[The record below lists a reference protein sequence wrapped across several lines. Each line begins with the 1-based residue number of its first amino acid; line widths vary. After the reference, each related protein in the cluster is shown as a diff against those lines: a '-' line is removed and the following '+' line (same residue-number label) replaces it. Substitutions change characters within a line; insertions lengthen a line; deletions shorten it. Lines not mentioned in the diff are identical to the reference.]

1 MVKKQIDS
9 TDLKI
14 LRILQDEGRISNLDL
29 AKKINM
35 SPPPT
40 LRRVRDLEQGGFID
54 EYRANINASKLGFD
68 LTVWIFVSLK
78 NQNEES
84 LRQFEKLVWGWE
96 QVRECYMLNGEVDFI
111 LKCISKNMED
121 FNNFLTNQ
129 VTSYENISSVK
140 TAFAIKNTKSLEYI
154 PHPKMGGSGNL
165 RVRLAINTNN
175 GDILYEKQI
184 VGTFKN
190 GNVTLF

>member
-1 MVKKQIDS
+1 VVKKLIDS

-54 EYRANINASKLGFD
+54 EYRANINATKLGFD

-111 LKCISKNMED
+111 LKCVSKNMED

-140 TAFAIKNTKSLEYI
+140 TAFAIKNTKSLGKV
-154 PHPKMGGSGNL
+154 PL
-165 RVRLAINTNN
+165 
-175 GDILYEKQI
+175 D
-184 VGTFKN
+184 
-190 GNVTLF
+190 

>member
-84 LRQFEKLVWGWE
+84 LRQFEKVVSGWE
-96 QVRECYMLNGEVDFI
+96 QV
-111 LKCISKNMED
+111 
-121 FNNFLTNQ
+121 
-129 VTSYENISSVK
+129 
-140 TAFAIKNTKSLEYI
+140 
-154 PHPKMGGSGNL
+154 
-165 RVRLAINTNN
+165 
-175 GDILYEKQI
+175 
-184 VGTFKN
+184 
-190 GNVTLF
+190 

>member
-54 EYRANINASKLGFD
+54 EYRANINAAKLGFD

-111 LKCISKNMED
+111 LKCVSKNMEE

-140 TAFAIKNTKSLEYI
+140 TAFAIKTTKSLGKV
-154 PHPKMGGSGNL
+154 PL
-165 RVRLAINTNN
+165 
-175 GDILYEKQI
+175 D
-184 VGTFKN
+184 
-190 GNVTLF
+190 

>member
-1 MVKKQIDS
+1 MVKKQVDN

-29 AKKINM
+29 AKKISM

-40 LRRVRDLEQGGFID
+40 LRRVRDLEQGGYID
-54 EYRANINASKLGFD
+54 EYRANINPAKLGFD
-68 LTVWIFVSLK
+68 LTVWIFISLK

-84 LRQFEKLVWGWE
+84 LREFEKLVWGWE

-111 LKCISKNMED
+111 LKCISKNMEE
-121 FNNFLTNQ
+121 FNQFLTNQ

-140 TAFAIKNTKSLEYI
+140 TAFAIKTTKSLGKV
-154 PHPKMGGSGNL
+154 PL
-165 RVRLAINTNN
+165 
-175 GDILYEKQI
+175 D
-184 VGTFKN
+184 
-190 GNVTLF
+190 

>member
-54 EYRANINASKLGFD
+54 EYRANINATKLGFD

-84 LRQFEKLVWGWE
+84 LREFEKLVWGWE

-111 LKCISKNMED
+111 LKCVAKNMNAFQE
-121 FNNFLTNQ
+121 FLTN
-129 VTSYENISSVK
+129 NISSNDNIASIK
-140 TAFAIKNTKSLEYI
+140 TAFAIKATKSL
-154 PHPKMGGSGNL
+154 
-165 RVRLAINTNN
+165 
-175 GDILYEKQI
+175 
-184 VGTFKN
+184 
-190 GNVTLF
+190 GNVPLD

>member
-54 EYRANINASKLGFD
+54 EYRANINAIKLGFD

-129 VTSYENISSVK
+129 VTSFENISSVK
-140 TAFAIKNTKSLEYI
+140 TAFAIKTTKSLGKV
-154 PHPKMGGSGNL
+154 PL
-165 RVRLAINTNN
+165 
-175 GDILYEKQI
+175 D
-184 VGTFKN
+184 
-190 GNVTLF
+190 

>member
-1 MVKKQIDS
+1 MKKQIDS

-54 EYRANINASKLGFD
+54 EYRANINVSKLGFD

-111 LKCISKNMED
+111 LKCVSKNMEE

-140 TAFAIKNTKSLEYI
+140 TAFTIKTTKSLGKV
-154 PHPKMGGSGNL
+154 PL
-165 RVRLAINTNN
+165 
-175 GDILYEKQI
+175 D
-184 VGTFKN
+184 
-190 GNVTLF
+190 